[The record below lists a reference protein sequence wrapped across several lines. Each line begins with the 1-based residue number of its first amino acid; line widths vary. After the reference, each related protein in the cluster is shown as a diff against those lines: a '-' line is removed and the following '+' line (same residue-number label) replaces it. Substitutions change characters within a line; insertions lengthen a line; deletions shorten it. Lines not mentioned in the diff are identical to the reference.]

1 MTPEQP
7 MNLIFDN
14 GQPTVFT
21 TFMILAAIFSVLII
35 LQNIKNP

>member
-1 MTPEQP
+1 
-7 MNLIFDN
+7 MNILFDN

-35 LQNIKNP
+35 LQNIKNQ

>member
-7 MNLIFDN
+7 MNLLFDN

-21 TFMILAAIFSVLII
+21 TFMTLAAIFAALLV

>member
-1 MTPEQP
+1 MTSEHP
-7 MNLIFDN
+7 MNLLFDN

-35 LQNIKNP
+35 LQNIKNQ